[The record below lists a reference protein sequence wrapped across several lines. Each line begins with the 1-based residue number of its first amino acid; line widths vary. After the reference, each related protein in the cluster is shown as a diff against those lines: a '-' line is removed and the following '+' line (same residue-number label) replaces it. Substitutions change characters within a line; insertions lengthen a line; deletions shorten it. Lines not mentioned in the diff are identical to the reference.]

1 MPERLRGRWR
11 ALTARSKRAEVVAVM
26 ILVLVPLL
34 FFGIPGLLGH
44 PVLFGDDQ
52 YQNLPMRILAGDQL
66 RQGTF
71 PLLDPYIWS
80 GSPLLGGWNAGAMYP
95 FTFLFAVFPATAA
108 WVLNEVLVYWVAA
121 LGLYLF
127 LRASGLGPTAGLL
140 GAASFAFAGS
150 MASQLVHFGV
160 VSGMSWVPLMLLALL
175 KLSQRPTV
183 RARLGWIA
191 LLGGSGGMCVLAG
204 EPRAI
209 DEAVI
214 VAALYVVWRTIRA
227 GRAALGFLVSAA
239 IGLVLAIVFSA
250 VQWLPGLSVVA
261 TSQRA
266 AATYS
271 LFSSGSLPGQW
282 LLLLGVPD
290 LVGGSGSFGQP
301 SFFAHYNLAEVT
313 GYVGILPIV
322 GAVALLATLRRRRP
336 VPEWLGWIGIALV
349 GVVLALGGNTP
360 LGPLLS
366 HIPLFGGQRLQSRN
380 ILVTDLALGVLLAYW
395 VQHTIDGPVLASR
408 RAGRDISA
416 SNRRT
421 LALSLVVPAVV
432 AVTVIVAMVFPSQFT
447 SWMHAF
453 PSQVGQAS
461 RLWPSLL
468 PFLLIAILVG
478 TFLIAAP
485 RLSHRRRVRCLSL
498 IVLVDLVAFS
508 LTSLVSVQGSQFWT
522 TVPAT
527 TTSASS
533 GPTTGSGTGS
543 GTSPALQA
551 SIGRTGRF
559 AIYDPLQVGGLPT
572 IVAQPDLNI
581 QTGQYSAQGYSAIVD
596 AGYATATGSHGANGN
611 GTNALTPAA
620 IGNGVLDQ
628 LDTKTLLTP
637 SSYLITSVTTPGE
650 PSAATSTVPPP
661 DPEAAH
667 RQVASTGQATW
678 LIGEPQPI
686 TSITVPVL
694 SSPVTPLGSRTGL
707 AGARIGLIEAN
718 GTTTWAPAD
727 VAASSQTVSARFSGS
742 IDAVGVTVR
751 PGVGPTSFSAPTITT
766 NSGQRFVADG
776 QLQGPNTLSHWTF
789 VGTDGLF
796 TVYSNQR
803 AQPPLTLRPAPGHT
817 LEGASVQRKTGALL
831 DPTSA
836 TVTSTTGAV
845 VVRSMASIPGWT
857 ATWQPS
863 SGGPAIDLPVRP
875 VGVVQG
881 VTVPPGSGTLS
892 WSYQPKGAWLGLGL
906 TVAGTLA
913 LLSLLAVSVRRRS
926 RSVRR
931 RSRRRWASLVPDE
944 LELGADVKWL
954 VKWSHSVSRNGL
966 SGVADHRW
974 SAVDSRMGRRRGLGV
989 RTERPQ
995 RSEDERS

>member
-11 ALTARSKRAEVVAVM
+11 ALTATSHRAEIVAVM

-80 GSPLLGGWNAGAMYP
+80 GSALLGGWNAGAMYP

-108 WVLNEVLVYWVAA
+108 WVLNEVVVYWVAA

-127 LRASGLGPTAGLL
+127 LRTSGLGPTAGLL

-175 KLSQRPTV
+175 KLSQHPTAH
-183 RARLGWIA
+183 ARLAWIA

-214 VAALYVVWRTIRA
+214 IAALYVVWRAIRS

-239 IGLVLAIVFSA
+239 IGLALAIVFSA

-322 GAVALLATLRRRRP
+322 ATVALLATLQRRRP

-395 VQHTIDGPVLASR
+395 VQHTIDGPVRSSR
-408 RAGRDISA
+408 PAGTDTSA
-416 SNRRT
+416 SSRRT
-421 LALSLVVPAVV
+421 LGISLVVPAVV
-432 AVTVIVAMVFPSQFT
+432 AVAVIVAVVFPSQFT
-447 SWMHAF
+447 GWMQAL

-461 RLWPSLL
+461 RIWPSLL
-468 PFLLIAILVG
+468 PFLVIAILVG
-478 TFLIAAP
+478 TLLIAAP
-485 RLSHRRRVRCLSL
+485 RLSHRRRARYLSL

-508 LTSLVSVQGSQFWT
+508 LTSLVSVQGAQFWA

-527 TTSASS
+527 ATSPSS
-533 GPTTGSGTGS
+533 AATAGSGTGS

-596 AGYATATGSHGANGN
+596 GGYATATGSHGANGD

-637 SSYLITSVTTPGE
+637 SSYLITPLTTPGG
-650 PSAATSTVPPP
+650 PPGATSTIPPS
-661 DPEAAH
+661 DPEAAQ
-667 RQVASTGQATW
+667 RTVASTGQATW
-678 LIGEPQPI
+678 LIGEPQPV

-694 SSPVTPLGSRTGL
+694 SSSIAASGNRTGL
-707 AGARIGLIEAN
+707 AGAKIGLIEAN

-727 VAASSQTVSARFSGS
+727 ATSSQTLSARFTSS
-742 IDAVGVTVR
+742 IDAVGVAVR

-766 NSGQRFVADG
+766 YSGQRFLADG
-776 QLQGPNTLSHWTF
+776 QLQGTNTLSHWRF
-789 VGTDGLF
+789 AGTDGLF

-803 AQPPLTLRPAPGHT
+803 AQPPLTLRRAPGKT
-817 LEGASVQRKTGALL
+817 LEGASVHRKTGALL
-831 DPTSA
+831 EPTSA
-836 TVTSTTGAV
+836 MVTSATGAV
-845 VVRSMASIPGWT
+845 VIRSMASIPGWT

-863 SGGPAIDLPVRP
+863 SGGQAIDLPVRS
-875 VGVVQG
+875 VGVVQA

-906 TVAGTLA
+906 SAAGTLV
-913 LLSLLAVSVRRRS
+913 LLSLLAVSPRRRS
-926 RSVRR
+926 RSVQRRPRSVRRLARGGGLPWRR
-931 RSRRRWASLVPDE
+931 REPELNARQGRAST
-944 LELGADVKWL
+944 
-954 VKWSHSVSRNGL
+954 RY
-966 SGVADHRW
+966 
-974 SAVDSRMGRRRGLGV
+974 
-989 RTERPQ
+989 
-995 RSEDERS
+995 

>member
-11 ALTARSKRAEVVAVM
+11 ALTATSQRAEVVAVM

-66 RQGTF
+66 RKGTL

-80 GSPLLGGWNAGAMYP
+80 GSALLGGWNAGAMYP

-175 KLSQRPTV
+175 KMSQHPTAH
-183 RARLGWIA
+183 ARLGWIA
-191 LLGGSGGMCVLAG
+191 LLGGSSGMCVLAG

-214 VAALYVVWRTIRA
+214 IAALYVVWRAIRS
-227 GRAALGFLVSAA
+227 GRAALPFLVSAA

-313 GYVGILPIV
+313 GYVGILPLV
-322 GAVALLATLRRRRP
+322 ATVALLATLQRRRP

-380 ILVTDLALGVLLAYW
+380 ILVTDLALGVLVAYW
-395 VQHTIDGPVLASR
+395 VQHMIDGPVR
-408 RAGRDISA
+408 VGRGGETDISA
-416 SNRRT
+416 SSRRT
-421 LALSLVVPAVV
+421 LAISVVVPAVV
-432 AVTVIVAMVFPSQFT
+432 AVTVIVAAVFPSQFT
-447 SWMHAF
+447 GWMQAL

-461 RLWPSLL
+461 RIWPSLL
-468 PFLLIAILVG
+468 PFLVIAILVG

-485 RLSHRRRVRCLSL
+485 RLSHRRRARYLSL

-508 LTSLVSVQGSQFWT
+508 LTSMVSVQGAQFWA

-527 TTSASS
+527 ATSPSS
-533 GPTTGSGTGS
+533 GAAPGSGTGS
-543 GTSPALQA
+543 GTSFALQA

-596 AGYATATGSHGANGN
+596 GGYATATGSHGANGN

-637 SSYLITSVTTPGE
+637 SSYLITPLTTPGR
-650 PSAATSTVPPP
+650 PPATSTVPPS
-661 DPEAAH
+661 DPEAAQ
-667 RQVASTGQATW
+667 RTVATTGQATW
-678 LIGEPQPI
+678 LIGEPQSV

-694 SSPVTPLGSRTGL
+694 SSSIAPLGNRTGL
-707 AGARIGLIEAN
+707 AGARIGLIGAN

-727 VAASSQTVSARFSGS
+727 VATSSRTLSARFTGS

-766 NSGQRFVADG
+766 YSGQRFVADG
-776 QLQGPNTLSHWTF
+776 QLEGTDTLSHWKF
-789 VGTDGLF
+789 AGTDGLF

-803 AQPPLTLRPAPGHT
+803 AQPPLTLRPLPGRT
-817 LEGASVQRKTGALL
+817 LEGASVHRKTGALL

-836 TVTSTTGAV
+836 MVTSTTGAV

-863 SGGPAIDLPVRP
+863 SGGQAIDLPVRS
-875 VGVVQG
+875 VGIVQA
-881 VTVPPGSGTLS
+881 VTVPPGSGSLR
-892 WSYQPKGAWLGLGL
+892 WSYQPKGARLGLGL
-906 TVAGTLA
+906 SAAGTVA
-913 LLSLLAVSVRRRS
+913 LLSLLLVCVQRRS
-926 RSVRR
+926 RSVPRR
-931 RSRRRWASLVPDE
+931 ARGRWPSLRRIE
-944 LELGADVKWL
+944 GELGA
-954 VKWSHSVSRNGL
+954 RQ
-966 SGVADHRW
+966 
-974 SAVDSRMGRRRGLGV
+974 GRASTRY
-989 RTERPQ
+989 
-995 RSEDERS
+995 

>member
-11 ALTARSKRAEVVAVM
+11 ALTATSHRAEIVAVM

-80 GSPLLGGWNAGAMYP
+80 GSALLGGWNAGAMYP

-175 KLSQRPTV
+175 KLSQHPSAH
-183 RARLGWIA
+183 ARLGWIA

-209 DEAVI
+209 DEAVV
-214 VAALYVVWRTIRA
+214 VAALYVVWRAIRS
-227 GRAALGFLVSAA
+227 GRAALVFLVSAA
-239 IGLVLAIVFSA
+239 VGLALAIVFSA

-322 GAVALLATLRRRRP
+322 ATVALLATLQRRRP

-380 ILVTDLALGVLLAYW
+380 ILVTDLALGVILAYW
-395 VQHTIDGPVLASR
+395 VQHTIDGPVRSSR
-408 RAGRDISA
+408 PGGTDLSA
-416 SNRRT
+416 SSRRT
-421 LALSLVVPAVV
+421 LAISSASSRRTLAISSASSRRTLAISLVVPAVV
-432 AVTVIVAMVFPSQFT
+432 AVAVIVAVVFPSQFT
-447 SWMHAF
+447 SWMQAL

-461 RLWPSLL
+461 RIWPSLL
-468 PFLLIAILVG
+468 PFLVIAILVG

-485 RLSHRRRVRCLSL
+485 RLSHRRRARYLSL

-508 LTSLVSVQGSQFWT
+508 LTSLVSVQGAQFWT

-527 TTSASS
+527 ATSPSS
-533 GPTTGSGTGS
+533 AAPAGSGTGS

-596 AGYATATGSHGANGN
+596 GGYATAIGSHGANGN

-620 IGNGVLDQ
+620 IGNGVLDL

-637 SSYLITSVTTPGE
+637 SSYLITPLTTPGG
-650 PSAATSTVPPP
+650 PQAATSTVPPS
-661 DPEAAH
+661 DPEAAQ
-667 RQVASTGQATW
+667 RTVASTGQATW
-678 LIGEPQPI
+678 LIGEPQPVK
-686 TSITVPVL
+686 SITVPVL
-694 SSPVTPLGSRTGL
+694 SSSIAASGNRTGL
-707 AGARIGLIEAN
+707 AGAKIGLIEAN
-718 GTTTWAPAD
+718 GSTTWAPAD
-727 VAASSQTVSARFSGS
+727 ATSSQTLSARFTGS

-766 NSGQRFVADG
+766 YSGQRFVANG
-776 QLQGPNTLSHWTF
+776 QLQGTNTLFHWRF
-789 VGTDGLF
+789 AGTDGLF
-796 TVYSNQR
+796 TVYANQR
-803 AQPPLTLRPAPGHT
+803 AQPPLTLRPAPGRT
-817 LEGASVQRKTGALL
+817 LEGASVHRKTGALL

-836 TVTSTTGAV
+836 RVTSTTGAV
-845 VVRSMASIPGWT
+845 VVRSVASIPGWT

-863 SGGPAIDLPVRP
+863 SGGQAIDLPVRQ
-875 VGVVQG
+875 VGVVQA

-906 TVAGTLA
+906 SAAGTLV
-913 LLSLLAVSVRRRS
+913 LLSLVAVSLRRRS
-926 RSVRR
+926 RSAGRLAR
-931 RSRRRWASLVPDE
+931 GRWPSQAPERTRARS
-944 LELGADVKWL
+944 
-954 VKWSHSVSRNGL
+954 
-966 SGVADHRW
+966 
-974 SAVDSRMGRRRGLGV
+974 
-989 RTERPQ
+989 
-995 RSEDERS
+995 